1 MQLDQERAVN
11 EERDEEDEE
20 PQRCLNIKTLREA
33 FSFIEQ
39 GLELL
44 TDHDPNPARSATAVH
59 GVQQS
64 LKIYREILEAKKRQA
79 KQTTISS
86 FFTARRSTTADT
98 STAGPSTADTTAG
111 IFKSFFKATATPPCL
126 SPAAGRSTTPARS
139 TSPARSTTSTCSTTA
154 AHSTSQEE
162 PDDPVP
168 ISDDEDE

>member
-98 STAGPSTADTTAG
+98 STAG
-111 IFKSFFKATATPPCL
+111 IFKSFFKATATPHCF
-126 SPAAGRSTTPARS
+126 SPAAGRST
-139 TSPARSTTSTCSTTA
+139 SPTCSTTA
-154 AHSTSQEE
+154 ARSASQEE
-162 PDDPVP
+162 PDDPVS
-168 ISDDEDE
+168 ISDGEDQPRYD

>member
-98 STAGPSTADTTAG
+98 STAGPSTAG

-139 TSPARSTTSTCSTTA
+139 TTA
-154 AHSTSQEE
+154 ARSTSQEE

-168 ISDDEDE
+168 IFDDEGE